1 MTTRD
6 RILKRLR
13 DARKP
18 FTEAPAPPQQY
29 LPMVPIDDT
38 STDALVKRFVEAARG
53 LACDVHQVS
62 SDGAAIE
69 KLLEII
75 GDDTS
80 ILAWDFE
87 HIPLNGLEAALKESS
102 IAIAEA
108 GDPHVRVGVT
118 GAEAA
123 LASTGSLV
131 YKSGPGRHRLTSLL
145 PPVHVGIIRHSQIMP
160 GFEDWIADRRG
171 KGIKEAFRD
180 SSNIVLIS
188 GPSRTADIAMESIM
202 GVHGPGTVHVIV
214 VPDKQ
219 GEV

>member
-1 MTTRD
+1 MSTSRD
-6 RILKRLR
+6 RILGRLR
-13 DARKP
+13 DARKQ
-18 FTEAPAPPQQY
+18 FTETPPPPEKY

-38 STDALVKRFVEAARG
+38 STQALVKRFVEAARG
-53 LACDVHQVS
+53 LACTVHEVVN
-62 SDGAAIE
+62 DGAGIE
-69 KLLEII
+69 KLLEILE
-75 GDDTS
+75 DDTQL
-80 ILAWDFE
+80 LAWDFE
-87 HIPLNGLEAALKESS
+87 HIPLKGLEDALKQAS
-102 IAIAEA
+102 IEIAEP
-108 GDPHVRVGVT
+108 GDPSVRVGVT

-145 PPVHVGIIRHSQIMP
+145 PPVHVGIIRHSMILP
-160 GFEDWIADRRG
+160 GFEDWIADRRA

-214 VPDKQ
+214 LP
-219 GEV
+219 G